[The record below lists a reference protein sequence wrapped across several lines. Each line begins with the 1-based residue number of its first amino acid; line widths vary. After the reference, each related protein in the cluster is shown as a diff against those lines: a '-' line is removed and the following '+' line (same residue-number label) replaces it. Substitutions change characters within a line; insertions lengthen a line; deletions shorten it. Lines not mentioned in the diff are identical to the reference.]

1 MKRSRVP
8 IAEKRVPEQRQN
20 QNSSKPK
27 ATLSNPKVMRKNI
40 SVSMVNTRSAKEHKT
55 KKCAVEGPTEPA
67 GKIDLETPDQ
77 SVVKVERK
85 TKKEWMILKQ
95 KERRS
100 QRGLQRWSE

>member
-67 GKIDLETPDQ
+67 GKTILRRQ
-77 SVVKVERK
+77 IKVLLRWK
-85 TKKEWMILKQ
+85 GKQ
-95 KERRS
+95 KKN
-100 QRGLQRWSE
+100 G